1 MSEDKNFDKIF
12 SEITSPE
19 NIGSMPNVVS
29 SISLNSA
36 RDYSL
41 FLSELITAIQEINL
55 IIVNLTE
62 DSDQPFEI
70 PLEVVEIL
78 EMLYAKTKDFNNYMV
93 NLDQDDIGYYIYIE
107 DEEDYYDDG
116 SEDGK

>member
-1 MSEDKNFDKIF
+1 MSDDKNFDKIF
-12 SEITSPE
+12 SEITSPQ
-19 NIGSMPNVVS
+19 NIGSMPGIINAP
-29 SISLNSA
+29 SLSNA

-62 DSDQPFEI
+62 DCDEPFVI
-70 PLEVVEIL
+70 PVEVVEIL

-93 NLDQDDIGYYIYIE
+93 NLDQDDIGYYIYIHE
-107 DEEDYYDDG
+107 EEDYDDE